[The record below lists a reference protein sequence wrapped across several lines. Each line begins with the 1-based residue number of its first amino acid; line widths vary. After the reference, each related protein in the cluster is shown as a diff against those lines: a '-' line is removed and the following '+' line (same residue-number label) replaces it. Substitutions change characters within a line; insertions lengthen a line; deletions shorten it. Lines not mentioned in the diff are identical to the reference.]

1 MKKQFGL
8 IPTKYG
14 VRRIKGVVASVALGA
29 LAMGATIEMAAAQT
43 TGGTIGAQLQTMS
56 QEASTSGGFLASTAM
71 YVGALITFV
80 FGAWALWQSRQPE
93 NRDSGQVAKGVAGLV
108 LCGLLVTGGAW
119 INKAAETATGTA
131 ASITSTAGAVTFP

>member
-1 MKKQFGL
+1 VKKQFGFISNKRVKRTL
-8 IPTKYG
+8 GSVG
-14 VRRIKGVVASVALGA
+14 VSALALGA
-29 LAMGATIEMAAAQT
+29 SIELAAAQAV
-43 TGGTIGAQLQTMS
+43 GGTIGAQVQTMS
-56 QEASTSGGFLASTAM
+56 QEFSTTGGFAASTAM

-93 NRDSGQVAKGVAGLV
+93 NRDAGQVTKGVAGLV

-131 ASITSTAGAVTFP
+131 ASITSTAGVVTFP

>member
-1 MKKQFGL
+1 MKKQQFGF
-8 IPTKYG
+8 ISTK
-14 VRRIKGVVASVALGA
+14 RAKRALGSGA
-29 LAMGATIEMAAAQT
+29 LGVLVLGASIQWASAQAA
-43 TGGTIGAQLQTMS
+43 GGTIGAQLQTMS

-119 INKAAETATGTA
+119 INKAAETSTGTA
-131 ASITSTAGAVTFP
+131 ASISSTAGAVTFP